1 VTLRLYDTAGRTV
14 RDFTSLVEGKVTLYL
29 CGATVQ
35 AAPHIGHLRP
45 AVVFDILTRWLT
57 ATGYQVTLC
66 RNVTDIDDKI
76 INVAR
81 GEGAPWWLVAER
93 NQRAFGRAYDAVG
106 CLPPAVEPR
115 ATGHIPEMISLIRR
129 LVDDGHA
136 YPARPAGTGA
146 PAGTETATGDVYF
159 DVGSYPD
166 YGALSG
172 QRLEQM
178 RPAGDTDTA
187 AAKHDPRDF
196 ALWKGAKPGEPSW
209 ETPWGLGR
217 PGWHLE
223 CSAMATKYLGETFD
237 IHGGG
242 LDLVFPHHE
251 NELAQSRA
259 AGDGFARF
267 WMHVGLVTT
276 AGEKMSKSLGNSLL
290 VSEVLRRARPQE
302 LRYYL
307 GQAHYRS
314 VLEFSE
320 EALAEAAAAYRRIEG
335 FVTRAAEIIGAGAGA
350 GQDGSSGSSGSDGS
364 DGPAGAAGS
373 ATTAVH
379 PPGAVDPLAPAA
391 ELLGALPPEFG
402 AALDDDLAVP
412 QALAL
417 VHDAV
422 REGNN
427 ALAAGDVATVR
438 RQLTAVRAMLGVL
451 GLDPMSAPWAGGAAR
466 GRDGDL
472 RSVID
477 ALVSVALDQRQAARA
492 RRDYAAADAIRDS
505 LRDAGVIVEDTP
517 HGPRW
522 ELKP

>member
-1 VTLRLYDTAGRTV
+1 VTLRLYDTAARTV
-14 RDFTSLVEGKVTLYL
+14 REFTPLVEGEVSMYL

-45 AVVFDILTRWLT
+45 AVNFDILTRWLT
-57 ATGYQVTLC
+57 VTGNHVTLC

-76 INVAR
+76 INVAQR
-81 GEGAPWWLVAER
+81 EGVPWWLIAER
-93 NQRAFGRAYDAVG
+93 NQRAFSRAYDAIG

-115 ATGHIPEMISLIRR
+115 ATGHVPEMISLIRR
-129 LVDDGHA
+129 LIDRGHA
-136 YPARPAGTGA
+136 YPAPRGA
-146 PAGTETATGDVYF
+146 PGPETPAGDVYF
-159 DVGSYPD
+159 DVASYPD

-178 RPAGDTDTA
+178 RPAGDTDSN
-187 AAKHDPRDF
+187 AAKRDPRDF

-223 CSAMATKYLGETFD
+223 CSAMATKYLGGTFD

-259 AGDGFARF
+259 AGDGFARY
-267 WMHVGLVTT
+267 WMHTALVTT

-290 VSEVLRRARPQE
+290 VSEVLRRVRPPE

-335 FVTRAAEIIGAGAGA
+335 FAIRAAELSGTAAGTA
-350 GQDGSSGSSGSDGS
+350 S
-364 DGPAGAAGS
+364 GPAGMDPAGGMDPAAAG
-373 ATTAVH
+373 T
-379 PPGAVDPLAPAA
+379 
-391 ELLGALPPEFG
+391 LLLDALPEKFS
-402 AALDDDLAVP
+402 AALDDDLGVP
-412 QALAL
+412 QALAV

-422 REGNN
+422 RDGNN
-427 ALAAGDVATVR
+427 ALAAGDAAEAGR
-438 RQLTAVRAMLGVL
+438 RLGTVRAMLGVL
-451 GLDPMSAPWAGGAAR
+451 GLDPLSEPWAAGTSGG
-466 GRDGDL
+466 DGDL
-472 RSVID
+472 REVID
-477 ALVSVALDQRQAARA
+477 ALVGVALEQREAARA
-492 RRDYAAADAIRDS
+492 RRDYAAADAIRDG
-505 LRDAGVIVEDTP
+505 LRSAGVIVEDRP
-517 HGPRW
+517 DGPRW
-522 ELKP
+522 DLKR